1 MAENGLCIEEEKLED
16 ERSMSLT
23 WYAEESNKT
32 EVSSEKRVQAKEESR
47 KERERESRI
56 GLVNRKGRCQD
67 LKS

>member
-1 MAENGLCIEEEKLED
+1 MAENGLCIEEERLED
-16 ERSMSLT
+16 ERKWLST
-23 WYAEESNKT
+23 WYAEGSNKT

-56 GLVNRKGRCQD
+56 GLVNRKRRCED